1 MTDGLNPLTGKNIGF
16 NTELHDNVV
25 ASLDAAEALV
35 KDLNNIFAK
44 LYPKSDRGPEARAR
58 RNMHATLSGLA
69 GLRLA
74 MAEIR
79 QTEGER

>member
-1 MTDGLNPLTGKNIGF
+1 MTDGLNPVTGKNIGF

-25 ASLDAAEALV
+25 ESLDAAEALV
-35 KDLNNIFAK
+35 RDLSGIFAK

-58 RNMHATLSGLA
+58 RSMGAILSGLA
-69 GLRLA
+69 GLRIA